1 MASKDIIQNA
11 ITQLL
16 ESKREL
22 VFNRIDPTHSAPEEF
37 FFKTLRDKTV
47 MDIISKNE
55 LSESSDDEIEKYI
68 NKNFDVIVDTAL
80 AFCILDSSDSDER
93 ADLFKEILR
102 DRTSR
107 ANIISNSDNNETTL
121 FEWIRTKEKYCFLR
135 NNLGVKI
142 DVNKAAEEN
151 SQAILE
157 SFYIYFF
164 DRSVKG
170 YKIQKG
176 KTFYNYFNSIFI
188 DFYYRF
194 YLTYYVTSF
203 HTITINDF
211 NIEKFIEILLS
222 SDQPVIIKIRNFFKN
237 INIEIK
243 NKNKIL
249 EELNITTV
257 KNLYKYFET
266 EEDYDKIPPGI
277 LPIIRKKVEICQAIE
292 RSVKRVNNHNEIL
305 INNKKTLKL
314 LFDGS
319 AKRQENT
326 INLPNRHSESAVGEI
341 LYELAARKYLQYDK
355 KGGEDVKYSPVE
367 KYYKT
372 LYSFD
377 LSKDSSLSK
386 YLTKAMYNLS
396 IDNCR
401 AERSRIKAIASNK
414 IEIENRD
421 LYDYADP
428 VTNFKRDYPTFTLKW
443 LIRLDKERLI
453 PRMKFVD
460 ISAKDKFVKNNI
472 LNDEEIEILKRF
484 LNDEKK
490 SAIGDYKVEKAQ
502 KKLLINLWY
511 LIKNSEILF
520 LKEEERKIYKEID
533 FEKNNLDEVKEKYK
547 YNDND
552 FLILVN
558 KIKRYDKYISKINE
572 ISLFSFD
579 EFRIN
584 NTNRKLICD
593 GANLL
598 NSLL

>member
-1 MASKDIIQNA
+1 N
-11 ITQLL
+11 
-16 ESKREL
+16 
-22 VFNRIDPTHSAPEEF
+22 
-37 FFKTLRDKTV
+37 
-47 MDIISKNE
+47 
-55 LSESSDDEIEKYI
+55 
-68 NKNFDVIVDTAL
+68 
-80 AFCILDSSDSDER
+80 
-93 ADLFKEILR
+93 
-102 DRTSR
+102 SR
-107 ANIISNSDNNETTL
+107 
-121 FEWIRTKEKYCFLR
+121 
-135 NNLGVKI
+135 
-142 DVNKAAEEN
+142 
-151 SQAILE
+151 AILE

-164 DRSVKG
+164 DRSIDG

-176 KTFYNYFNSIFI
+176 KNFYNYFNSIFI

-222 SDQPVIIKIRNFFKN
+222 SDQPVIIKIRNSFKN

-249 EELNITTV
+249 EELNITNV

-266 EEDYDKIPPGI
+266 EEDYDKIPSGI
-277 LPIIRKKVEICQAIE
+277 LPIIRKKVEICRAIE
-292 RSVKRVNNHNEIL
+292 RSCKNVNNHNEIL

-314 LFDGS
+314 LFSD
-319 AKRQENT
+319 AVKLQENT
-326 INLPNRHSESAVGEI
+326 INLPNRHSENSIGEI
-341 LYELAARKYLQYDK
+341 LYELAAKKYLKFDK
-355 KGGEDVKYSPVE
+355 SGGENAQYSPIE
-367 KYYKT
+367 KYYKL

-377 LSKDSSLSK
+377 LSVDASLSS
-386 YLTKAMYNLS
+386 YLTTAMRNLS
-396 IDNCR
+396 IDNRR
-401 AERSRIKAIASNK
+401 AERSRIKTIASNK

-428 VTNFKRDYPTFTLKW
+428 VTNFKRDNPEFEWIIKLN
-443 LIRLDKERLI
+443 KERLI

-502 KKLLINLWY
+502 NKLLINLWY
-511 LIKNSEILF
+511 IIKNAEILF
-520 LKEEERKIYKEID
+520 FKEEERKIYKEID
-533 FEKNNLDEVKEKYK
+533 LKKNNLDEVKVK
-547 YNDND
+547 YNYND
-552 FLILVN
+552 DEFLILIN

-584 NTNRKLICD
+584 NTDRKLICD